1 MLVWLCA
8 LQDTDTRGFA
18 LLLKIKIFFS
28 LLKLTARAEVSPLL
42 PKYPDGFT
50 FCSYVLSR
58 GQGENESI
66 SAWEKNEVK

>member
-1 MLVWLCA
+1 MVVCTPRYRDERLCVPS
-8 LQDTDTRGFA
+8 QN
-18 LLLKIKIFFS
+18 KKSFFS

-66 SAWEKNEVK
+66 SAWEKK